1 MFSELT
7 DSVRQSLL
15 LIGTIYLLFTI
26 AIAVIL
32 YIATFFMARM
42 MINFSHFRGEHPVI
56 CPETGAC
63 AIVRLKAL
71 RAAVHSAVNDPELQV
86 SDCSRWPEREG
97 CAQECLLRAK

>member
-7 DSVRQSLL
+7 DSVRQALL

-26 AIAVIL
+26 AIAGIL
-32 YIATFFMARM
+32 YIATFFIARM
-42 MINFSHFRGEHPVI
+42 MVNFAHLRGEHSVI

-97 CAQECLLRAK
+97 CAQECLLRVK